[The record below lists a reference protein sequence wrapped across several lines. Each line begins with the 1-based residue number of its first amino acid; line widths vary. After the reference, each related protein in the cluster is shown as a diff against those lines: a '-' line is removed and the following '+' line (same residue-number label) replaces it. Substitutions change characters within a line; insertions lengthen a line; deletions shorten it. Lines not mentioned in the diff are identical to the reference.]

1 MDGNEIRIEANEQKE
16 EEHKKRKVKD
26 VISDGWTTVKG
37 KVKEGWDWTMSHK
50 GEVLTAFVI
59 AKAAISLGKDA
70 GVIKPREVKKEEN
83 RKLRI
88 YDPHTGIWHDLRRP
102 LTTKEKIYLEQRSAN
117 GESYGSILS
126 DFGVLE
132 W

>member
-16 EEHKKRKVKD
+16 EEHGKRKVKD

-37 KVKEGWDWTMSHK
+37 KVKNGWDWTMSHK

-59 AKAAISLGKDA
+59 SKAAISLGKDA
-70 GVIKPREVKKEEN
+70 GVIKPREVKKEET

-102 LTTKEKIYLEQRSAN
+102 LTTKEKIYLERRSAE